1 MEDFEENGTVYFIEN
16 GRSIRKA
23 YVAEEG
29 EFYSLRCEGHDG
41 DIAGIRLRKNRIYKT
56 KEAAEA
62 AIKKIYHR

>member
-1 MEDFEENGTVYFIEN
+1 MEECEENGVVYFIEN

-29 EFYSLRCEGHDG
+29 EFYSLRFKGHDG
-41 DIAGIRLRKNRIYKT
+41 ETAGMRLRRNRIYKT

-62 AIKKIYHR
+62 AVKKLYHR